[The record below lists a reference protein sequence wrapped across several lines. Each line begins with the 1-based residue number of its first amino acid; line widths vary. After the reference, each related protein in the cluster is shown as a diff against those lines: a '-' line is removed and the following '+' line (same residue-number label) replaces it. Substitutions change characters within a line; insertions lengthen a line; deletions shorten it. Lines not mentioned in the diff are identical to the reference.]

1 MAFEDDHQGMA
12 ESVAA
17 TALGYGGEAWARI
30 LAATDRVVVA
40 LLLGL
45 MAMVVPEWIAEGVAG
60 VI

>member
-1 MAFEDDHQGMA
+1 MAFEDDHQGVA

-40 LLLGL
+40 RLLGCVAIVCPGWL
-45 MAMVVPEWIAEGVAG
+45 QEGVAG